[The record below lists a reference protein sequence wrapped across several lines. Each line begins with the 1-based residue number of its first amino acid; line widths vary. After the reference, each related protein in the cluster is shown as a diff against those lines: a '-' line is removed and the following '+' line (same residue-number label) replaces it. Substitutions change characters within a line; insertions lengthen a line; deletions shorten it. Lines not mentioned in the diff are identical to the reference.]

1 MRKFV
6 YTFIMIILMGVFSFS
21 LYKIYSIQK
30 EYKEGANSYDSFAN
44 EFVDDNLGGNSNSGN
59 NEEESEVP
67 VQVNFDKL
75 KASNP
80 DVIGWI
86 YNEGTV
92 IDYPVVQGSDNEYY
106 LHHLIT
112 GKYNSSGTPFLDV
125 NMKKDFS
132 EKNNIIYAHH
142 MKNGS
147 MFSSISKYKD
157 INFYNEHKNMYLMTP
172 DNNFRLEVF
181 SAYITPAD
189 SDTYMR
195 GFGEDEEFTN
205 YIKKI
210 TDLSLI
216 KTDVNVTNKDNI
228 ISLSTCSYEYE
239 NARFIVHCKAVKIK

>member
-1 MRKFV
+1 MKKFV
-6 YTFIMIILMGVFSFS
+6 YTFVMIILMGVFSFS
-21 LYKIYSIQK
+21 VYKIYSIQK
-30 EYKEGANSYDSFAN
+30 EYIEGANTYDDFSN
-44 EFVDDNLGGNSNSGN
+44 EFVNDNGEGNSASN
-59 NEEESEVP
+59 NEESEVP
-67 VQVNFDKL
+67 VQVDFDKL

-86 YNEGTV
+86 YNAGTV

-112 GKYNSSGTPFLDV
+112 GKYKSSGTPFLDI

-147 MFSSISKYKD
+147 MFSSITKYKD

>member
-1 MRKFV
+1 
-6 YTFIMIILMGVFSFS
+6 
-21 LYKIYSIQK
+21 
-30 EYKEGANSYDSFAN
+30 
-44 EFVDDNLGGNSNSGN
+44 
-59 NEEESEVP
+59 
-67 VQVNFDKL
+67 
-75 KASNP
+75 
-80 DVIGWI
+80 
-86 YNEGTV
+86 
-92 IDYPVVQGSDNEYY
+92 
-106 LHHLIT
+106 
-112 GKYNSSGTPFLDV
+112 
-125 NMKKDFS
+125 
-132 EKNNIIYAHH
+132 

-147 MFSSISKYKD
+147 MFSSITKYKD
-157 INFYNEHKNMYLMTP
+157 INYYNKHKNMYLMTP